1 MKQTGVL
8 LLATT
13 LVATTLAILPVPAG
27 ATSERVHELTR
38 LVREECGA
46 CHGLTLQGGL
56 GSPLGA
62 EALRHKPDEA
72 LVSAIL
78 DGRAGTP
85 MPPWRAF
92 LSADE
97 AQWIVDGLRRNAF
110 GAAP

>member
-1 MKQTGVL
+1 MKQIAVI
-8 LLATT
+8 LA
-13 LVATTLAILPVPAG
+13 ASLAILPGPAVS
-27 ATSERVHELTR
+27 ATERVRELTR

-85 MPPWRAF
+85 MPPWRTF
-92 LSADE
+92 LTADE

-110 GAAP
+110 GATPP